1 MKSIFYHLLDPR
13 LGFYPG
19 MLGGLYVIYIYIY
32 TICFQAETLIR
43 SKVNSRT
50 VVEALAVSGE
60 VLPKRST
67 NINVMY
73 IRECLEAH
81 GFGWYPK
88 ISESLF

>member
-1 MKSIFYHLLDPR
+1 MCD
-13 LGFYPG
+13 
-19 MLGGLYVIYIYIY
+19 IYIYIY

-50 VVEALAVSGE
+50 VVEALAVSRE

-67 NINVMY
+67 NINVTY